1 MNSKVNGSPVT
12 RAAKEI
18 EKTRIR
24 LKYIALR
31 SYIKLHI
38 KIHAAVPDFNTGDYN
53 ALEQEDL
60 IRPLKVRIPVDNSY
74 LDVEDECNET
84 RTVNTILVDRS
95 GITVITDE
103 GDEIQD
109 KDLTIEELADIV
121 SMIELSAK
129 NKKTK

>member
-12 RAAKEI
+12 RTAREI
-18 EKTRIR
+18 EKTKTR

-38 KIHAAVPDFNTGDYN
+38 KSHAAVPDFNTGDYN
-53 ALEQEDL
+53 ALEQKDL
-60 IRPLKVRIPVDNSY
+60 IRPLKIRIPVDNSY
-74 LDVEDECNET
+74 LDVEDECGET

-121 SMIELSAK
+121 SVIELSAK